1 MMIIFFA
8 SYSKRVANGI
18 AILWILLMIIGAGSV
33 YFHATLSLA
42 GQLIDEICILWVL
55 MAGYALFLPSLLH
68 PQSLRVQR

>member
-18 AILWILLMIIGAGSV
+18 SVLWILLIIIGIGSV

-42 GQLIDEICILWVL
+42 GQLMDEICILWVL
-55 MAGYALFLPSLLH
+55 MAGYTLFLPTIIY